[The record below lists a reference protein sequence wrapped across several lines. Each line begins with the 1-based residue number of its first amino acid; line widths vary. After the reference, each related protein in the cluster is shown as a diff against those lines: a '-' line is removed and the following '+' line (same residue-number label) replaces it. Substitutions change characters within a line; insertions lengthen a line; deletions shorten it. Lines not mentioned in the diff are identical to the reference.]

1 MSGPRHEG
9 ASAPEGWPAA
19 AAPHG
24 YDRTEFRPGESRRD
38 YPSRRPRLPD
48 EERRLL
54 REAEAAF
61 EGPDRRHDMNAVDDP
76 DDPDADAALPPEP
89 PSRLYKD

>member
-1 MSGPRHEG
+1 MSEPRN
-9 ASAPEGWPAA
+9 SWPAG

-38 YPSRRPRLPD
+38 YPRRPRVPD

-61 EGPDRRHDMNAVDDP
+61 EGPDRRLDIDIDLSGSDGEGDRTP
-76 DDPDADAALPPEP
+76 DGKER
-89 PSRLYKD
+89 PSRLYRE

>member
-24 YDRTEFRPGESRRD
+24 YDRNEFRPGESRRD
-38 YPSRRPRLPD
+38 YPPRRPRLPD

-54 REAEAAF
+54 REAHSAF
-61 EGPDRRHDMNAVDDP
+61 EGPDRRHDMDTADAVDE
-76 DDPDADAALPPEP
+76 ADAEEGLTPEA

>member
-1 MSGPRHEG
+1 MSGPRYEDAP
-9 ASAPEGWPAA
+9 ASDGWPAA

-38 YPSRRPRLPD
+38 YPSRRPRQPD

-61 EGPDRRHDMNAVDDP
+61 EGPDRRSDMDHHPHDAGADD
-76 DDPDADAALPPEP
+76 ALPPDP
-89 PSRLYKD
+89 PSRLYRD

>member
-24 YDRTEFRPGESRRD
+24 YDRAEFRPGESWRD
-38 YPSRRPRLPD
+38 YPPRRPRLPD

-61 EGPDRRHDMNAVDDP
+61 EGPDRRHDMDDAADP
-76 DDPDADAALPPEP
+76 DDADHAAVPDPS
-89 PSRLYKD
+89 SRLYKD